1 MNQSRLSV
9 ESQYLLVRS
18 PQSAHRN
25 AQLQCCQIFCIL
37 SKAATLIILWT
48 AIVGSLYYLVLSAT
62 QMVVYKNPLTTTTVS
77 I

>member
-25 AQLQCCQIFCIL
+25 AQLQCCQICIL